1 MRISGH
7 LSAPE
12 LIGTQ
17 TEFGG
22 AIGSITTGG
31 TLFLVLFF
39 GASAGVVGGA
49 LYAAFSQWLA
59 RTARWRGVTFG
70 AVLLALIGS
79 PIIDPDNFDFRRFGP
94 ALLNVAMFSGL
105 FLLFGTVIAPLYARI
120 DAASRSDRPSISQ
133 RIVGILVW
141 LAATA
146 ALIFVGFVVVA
157 NAVQIVLGRHHQ
169 S

>member
-1 MRISGH
+1 M
-7 LSAPE
+7 A
-12 LIGTQ
+12 
-17 TEFGG
+17 
-22 AIGSITTGG
+22 
-31 TLFLVLFF
+31 
-39 GASAGVVGGA
+39 
-49 LYAAFSQWLA
+49 
-59 RTARWRGVTFG
+59 FG

-79 PIIDPDNFDFRRFGP
+79 PIIDPDNFDFRRFGS

-120 DAASRSDRPSISQ
+120 DAASRYDRPSISQ

-157 NAVQIVLGRHHQ
+157 NAVQIVLGRHPPELIAASLLGAVALAVLTMAVATDRPFLTRSIYGILGLAVIIGAIRTLLGIAQ
-169 S
+169 ILTG